1 MTIMNKT
8 ENIERINT
16 KIADSF
22 ERIEASL
29 SEAKDIAGLFEILL
43 TGIEKEFEVP
53 YVWLTLIDTTMT
65 APVIEAIKSSD
76 ILIDRLKV
84 IKPELFHEIL
94 PSGLKPVLVNKDIQP
109 YYKLL
114 PSTRKYFVKS
124 LALVP
129 FKIKEEIVGSWNNG
143 DAYRDRYTQ
152 DMGTDLLQNLAQLV
166 SVRLTELVATINNG
180 KLDC

>member
-1 MTIMNKT
+1 VGKMTIMNKT

-29 SEAKDIAGLFEILL
+29 SEAMDIAGLFEILI

-76 ILIDRLKV
+76 ILIDRLKI
-84 IKPELFHEIL
+84 IKPELFNEIL
-94 PSGLKPVLVNKDIQP
+94 PAG
-109 YYKLL
+109 
-114 PSTRKYFVKS
+114 
-124 LALVP
+124 
-129 FKIKEEIVGSWNNG
+129 
-143 DAYRDRYTQ
+143 
-152 DMGTDLLQNLAQLV
+152 
-166 SVRLTELVATINNG
+166 
-180 KLDC
+180 

>member
-1 MTIMNKT
+1 MTIMNKM
-8 ENIERINT
+8 ENIERINI

-22 ERIEASL
+22 ERIESSL
-29 SEAKDIAGLFEILL
+29 SEAKDIAGLFEIIF

-76 ILIDRLKV
+76 ILTDRLKV
-84 IKPELFHEIL
+84 IKPELFNEIL
-94 PSGLKPVLVNKDIQP
+94 PTGLKPVLVNKDLQP

-143 DAYRDRYTQ
+143 DAYRDHYTPE
-152 DMGTDLLQNLAQLV
+152 MGTDLLQNLAQAL
-166 SVRLTELVATINNG
+166 SERLTELIAALNND
-180 KLDC
+180 KLN